1 MTSIG
6 LFRTS
11 LCSAEPGPSHPSP
24 LVASLQ
30 IHPFIAHSRCCSKCC
45 WANLACSA
53 ILKLPRELR
62 NKNSALV
69 ATFLRLGIVA
79 SSPIADCYPKK
90 RRKWLCRGLL
100 LRCQGGRE
108 SAIAKKLQRSR
119 DFCFH
124 NGLSAATG
132 QIRRKTCEASDG
144 NGSDLWKGEGVATV
158 VERIARSE
166 GSRADPVKG
175 SRENPVKKG

>member
-1 MTSIG
+1 MPITSIG

-11 LCSAEPGPSHPSP
+11 LCSAEPGPSHPS
-24 LVASLQ
+24 LVAALQ
-30 IHPFIAHSRCCSKCC
+30 IHPFIAHSQCCSKCC
-45 WANLACSA
+45 WANLAYSA

-69 ATFLRLGIVA
+69 ATFLRLGIVT
-79 SSPIADCYPKK
+79 SSSIADCCPKK

-108 SAIAKKLQRSR
+108 SPIAKKLQRNR
-119 DFCFH
+119 DICFH
-124 NGLSAATG
+124 NGLSTATG

-144 NGSDLWKGEGVATV
+144 NGSDLWKGAGL
-158 VERIARSE
+158 RRWWS
-166 GSRADPVKG
+166 G
-175 SRENPVKKG
+175 SREAKAAGRIP

>member
-1 MTSIG
+1 MALIG
-6 LFRTS
+6 LFWKS

-24 LVASLQ
+24 LVAMLQ
-30 IHPFIAHSRCCSKCC
+30 IHPFIAHSQCCSKCC
-45 WANLACSA
+45 WANLAYST
-53 ILKLPRELR
+53 ILKSPRELR

-79 SSPIADCYPKK
+79 SFSIADCCPKK
-90 RRKWLCRGLL
+90 RRKWLCGGLL

-108 SAIAKKLQRSR
+108 SPIAKKLQRNR

-124 NGLSAATG
+124 NRLIAATG

-144 NGSDLWKGEGVATV
+144 NGADLWKGAGL
-158 VERIARSE
+158 RRWWSE
-166 GSRADPVKG
+166 
-175 SRENPVKKG
+175 SREATAAGKIP

>member
-11 LCSAEPGPSHPSP
+11 LCSAEPAPSHLSP

-45 WANLACSA
+45 WANLAYSA
-53 ILKLPRELR
+53 IPKLPRELR

-79 SSPIADCYPKK
+79 SSSIADYCPKK
-90 RRKWLCRGLL
+90 RRKWLCGDLL

-108 SAIAKKLQRSR
+108 PPIAKMLQRNR

-124 NGLSAATG
+124 NRLIATTG
-132 QIRRKTCEASDG
+132 RIRRKTCEASGG
-144 NGSDLWKGEGVATV
+144 NGADL
-158 VERIARSE
+158 
-166 GSRADPVKG
+166 
-175 SRENPVKKG
+175 

>member
-1 MTSIG
+1 MPIASIG
-6 LFRTS
+6 LFWTS

-24 LVASLQ
+24 LVAALQ
-30 IHPFIAHSRCCSKCC
+30 IHPFIAHSLCCSKCC
-45 WANLACSA
+45 WANLAYSA

-100 LRCQGGRE
+100 LRCQGGRG

-124 NGLSAATG
+124 NGLSTATG

-144 NGSDLWKGEGVATV
+144 NGSDLWKSAGL
-158 VERIARSE
+158 RRWWSE
-166 GSRADPVKG
+166 
-175 SRENPVKKG
+175 SREATAAGKIL